1 MASEP
6 KVVYVLLNVGSTFR
20 KQNNLS
26 GIRINLSMEQLT
38 SFRKFYADLV
48 LANANVSTENQRL
61 LDGFNSIPRESF
73 LGPGPWHIFTANGY
87 IKTPGA
93 HPEFLYQDILVALD
107 PENNIN
113 NGQPSLHA
121 RCIDALDISEGE
133 HVAHIGAGTGYYSA
147 ILGHMAGAS
156 GEVIAYELD
165 QEIADKARE
174 NLALYQNIELKA
186 ESGVD
191 EEFPEVDVIYV
202 NAGVT
207 HPANSWLDKLRIG
220 GRILFP
226 LTADNHS
233 GAMVLLLKKSS
244 DCFAFNFIQRAM
256 FIPCTGLRDTKIG
269 FQLSEAFV
277 NGSLVN
283 VKSLRR
289 NSEPDETSCFVAGK
303 WWLSSA
309 LTT

>member
-1 MASEP
+1 
-6 KVVYVLLNVGSTFR
+6 
-20 KQNNLS
+20 
-26 GIRINLSMEQLT
+26 MEQLT
-38 SFRKFYADLV
+38 VFRKFFADLV
-48 LANANVSTENQRL
+48 LANGNVSTENQRL
-61 LDGFNSIPRESF
+61 LDGFFSIPRESF

-87 IKTPGA
+87 IKTPST
-93 HPEFLYQDILVALD
+93 HPELLYQDILVALD

-156 GEVIAYELD
+156 GEVIAYEID
-165 QEIADKARE
+165 QAIADKARN
-174 NLALYQNIELKA
+174 NLALYPNTEVKA

-191 EEFPEVDVIYV
+191 EELSEVDVIYV
-202 NAGVT
+202 KAGVT
-207 HPANSWLDKLRIG
+207 HPANSWLDKLSLG
-220 GRILFP
+220 GRIIFP

-244 DCFAFNFIQRAM
+244 DCFTFKFIQRAM
-256 FIPCTGLRDTKIG
+256 FIPCIGLRDVKIG
-269 FQLSEAFV
+269 FRLSEAFV
-277 NGSLVN
+277 NGSLIK

-289 NSEPDETSCFVAGK
+289 NSEPDETSCFATDK

-309 LTT
+309 VAT

>member
-1 MASEP
+1 
-6 KVVYVLLNVGSTFR
+6 
-20 KQNNLS
+20 
-26 GIRINLSMEQLT
+26 MEKLT
-38 SFRKFYADLV
+38 AFRKFYADLV
-48 LANANVSTENQRL
+48 LANGNVSTENQRL
-61 LDGFNSIPRESF
+61 LHGFNSIHRESF

-87 IKTPGA
+87 ITTPSA
-93 HPEFLYQDILVALD
+93 NPELLYQDILVALD
-107 PENNIN
+107 PESNIN

-147 ILGHMAGAS
+147 ILGHMTGAS

-165 QEIADKARE
+165 QGIAEKARD
-174 NLALYQNIELKA
+174 NLVLYPNIKLKA
-186 ESGVD
+186 ESGD
-191 EEFPEVDVIYV
+191 NEEFPEVDVIYV

-207 HPANSWLDKLRIG
+207 HPANSWLDKLSIG

-244 DCFAFNFIQRAM
+244 DCFTFKFIQRAV
-256 FIPCTGLRDTKIG
+256 FIPCTGLRDIKIG
-269 FQLSEAFV
+269 IRLSEAFV
-277 NGSLVN
+277 NGSLIN

-289 NSEPDETSCFVAGK
+289 NSEPDETSCFSADK
-303 WWLSSA
+303 WWLSSTVA
-309 LTT
+309 S